1 MAEKKLLLAFCLTTV
16 VWQGTVIAQ
25 NISRHDDFLP
35 REISIFEDDLSK
47 NAITMAPKGW
57 KVKLEMVH
65 YRDITPSYEQSIG
78 RGPGRLTLK
87 PEMDG
92 LMRMPDSFTFECEIF
107 FLAPLYDYGPDICI
121 YHPGIHSIDTQ
132 GKTAGD
138 SIAKYCY
145 CFSAAEKKM
154 ETGNWEAGR
163 LPYYS
168 STPLKF
174 FDLRSWHHFAISYYH
189 HKLKYYVDGRCI
201 AVLPEVNR
209 DPDYLELSNWGPV
222 KYRKVRLAVGKEINP
237 FSKIL
242 IEQKFIT
249 HAINFDVDKATI
261 IPESMDYVRRLALF
275 LKENPTIRLEID
287 GHTDNSGNR
296 ESNIK
301 LSQAR
306 ANEVRK
312 QLVNIGIDEQ
322 RLLTKGF
329 GDTVPIRPNTK
340 PEGKAMNRRVE
351 FIRL

>member
-1 MAEKKLLLAFCLTTV
+1 MAEKKLLLAFYLTIV

-47 NAITMAPKGW
+47 NVITMTPKGW
-57 KVKLEMVH
+57 KVKLEMAH
-65 YRDITPSYEQSIG
+65 FRDITPGYEQSIG
-78 RGPGRLTLK
+78 RGPGSITFK
-87 PEMDG
+87 PEMDEP
-92 LMRMPDSFTFECEIF
+92 LHLPDSFTFECEIF
-107 FLAPLYDYGPDICI
+107 YLDAVYSDGPNICLYHSRTPDN
-121 YHPGIHSIDTQ
+121 
-132 GKTAGD
+132 D
-138 SIAKYCY
+138 SGSRAATITPKYCY
-145 CFSAAEKKM
+145 CFVASERKM

-168 STPLKF
+168 STQLKF
-174 FDLRSWHHFAISYYH
+174 FDLRSWHLFAISYYH

-242 IEQKFIT
+242 TEQKFIT
-249 HAINFDVDKATI
+249 HAINFDTDNATI
-261 IPESMDYVRRLALF
+261 IPECMDYVRRLALI

-312 QLVNIGIDEQ
+312 QLVRMGIDEQ